1 MAKKKRL
8 SHDQRIINALEK
20 IQSPIF
26 DKRHNLSIYFINDRV
41 RSNETRFEHI
51 SKTSHELQVHDLER
65 IPRQLNNI
73 KTTFKPDK
81 KHKDTVNYYIQRFGY
96 TDLIFIK
103 MSVLVDEHN
112 PKMGKVKTIFITDN
126 KK

>member
-26 DKRHNLSIYFINDRV
+26 DKRHNLYIYFINDRV

-51 SKTSHELQVHDLER
+51 SKASHELQVHDLER
-65 IPRQLNNI
+65 IPRQLNSI
-73 KTTFKPDK
+73 KTKFKPDK
-81 KHKDTVNYYIQRFGY
+81 EHKYTVNYYIRRYGY
-96 TDLIFIK
+96 TDLIYIK
-103 MSVLVDEHN
+103 MSVLIDEYN
-112 PKMGKVKTIFITDN
+112 SKRGKVKTIFITEN

>member
-26 DKRHNLSIYFINDRV
+26 DKRHNLYIYFINDRV

-51 SKTSHELQVHDLER
+51 SKTSHELQVHDVER
-65 IPRQLNNI
+65 IRRQLNSI
-73 KTTFKPDK
+73 KTKFKPDK
-81 KHKDTVNYYIQRFGY
+81 EHKYTVNYYIQRYGY
-96 TDLIFIK
+96 TDLIYIK
-103 MSVLVDEHN
+103 MSVLIDEYN
-112 PKMGKVKTIFITDN
+112 SKRGKVKTIFITEN